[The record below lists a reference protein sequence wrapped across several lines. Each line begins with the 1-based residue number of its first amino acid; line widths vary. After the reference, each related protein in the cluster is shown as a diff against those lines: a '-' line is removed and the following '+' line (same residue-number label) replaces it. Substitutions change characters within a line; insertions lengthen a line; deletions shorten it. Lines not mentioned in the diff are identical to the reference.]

1 MQIETPFSIPIVKSF
16 LGNEEIQR
24 ELFILCLDQ
33 QKISKGVIKSNQGGW
48 QSDEMN
54 CDNEVINKF
63 WHLCIPH
70 LQSFLDL
77 YEFAFNYDLVLD
89 AAWINVNYKYS
100 YNSCHI
106 HPGSHFSSV
115 YYIQAPIDSG
125 HIRIRNPNTGLTT
138 NALYY
143 KPKSEFN
150 DFNTPAYSVVPED
163 RKLITFPSYLWHEV
177 LPNLNDEKRVS
188 LAFNWSIE
196 QKGNDS

>member
-63 WHLCIPH
+63 WHLCIQH

-77 YEFAFNYDLVLD
+77 Y
-89 AAWINVNYKYS
+89 
-100 YNSCHI
+100 
-106 HPGSHFSSV
+106 
-115 YYIQAPIDSG
+115 
-125 HIRIRNPNTGLTT
+125 
-138 NALYY
+138 
-143 KPKSEFN
+143 
-150 DFNTPAYSVVPED
+150 
-163 RKLITFPSYLWHEV
+163 
-177 LPNLNDEKRVS
+177 
-188 LAFNWSIE
+188 
-196 QKGNDS
+196 